1 MYHSKKAL
9 VAALLMVALA
19 LVPGFSQNNPLTDL
33 QDGVNDF
40 SASLAKSL
48 PLNSSLG
55 LNWSDAYIG
64 QLLGPPPHFG
74 VGLSAGVS
82 TMDFDA
88 VNGLMEILGS
98 GLPFDLGKMILPG
111 YTSEVR
117 VGGFILPFDAGIK
130 VGILP
135 DFTLSDIS
143 LDYTNVGGDI
153 RYALLEG
160 NPLLPVVSLG
170 LGVNYLRGG
179 ISTTVPTGMSFSFTE
194 GPGGAPHTLAL
205 SDAEL
210 GFSWETTALDLTAQV
225 SKSFILV
232 TPYLGL
238 GVNYAWSKAG
248 YAVKTDLTYDGTP
261 LTAGELAALK
271 SALSTAGLSGIDVD
285 ETGFSSIINND
296 GLGLR
301 LFGGLSFNIAVIR
314 IDLTALYG
322 LLSGDFGGTLGLRFQ
337 L

>member
-1 MYHSKKAL
+1 MYHSKKAFFFAL
-9 VAALLMVALA
+9 VMVVAA
-19 LVPGFSQNNPLTDL
+19 LVPGFSQNLTDL
-33 QDGVNDF
+33 QKGVDDF
-40 SASLAKSL
+40 SKSLAKSL

-74 VGLSAGVS
+74 VGVAAGVT
-82 TMDFDA
+82 TMDYD
-88 VNGLMEILGS
+88 VINDLMDTLGS
-98 GLPFDLGKMILPG
+98 GLPFDLAKMILPG
-111 YTSEVR
+111 YAVEAR
-117 VGGFILPFDAGIK
+117 VGGFILPFDAGLK

-135 DFTLSDIS
+135 GLKLSDDIS

-153 RYALLEG
+153 RYAILKG

-170 LGVNYLRGG
+170 LGLNYLRGG

-194 GPGGAPHTLAL
+194 PGGAAHTLAV

-225 SKSFILV
+225 SKSFVLV

-238 GVNYAWSKAG
+238 GANYAWSRAG
-248 YAVKTDLTYDGTP
+248 YEVATELTYDGASMTSE
-261 LTAGELAALK
+261 ELAKLK
-271 SALSTAGLSGIDVD
+271 DALSNAGIAGIDVD
-285 ETGFSSIINND
+285 GAGFSSIIDNS

-322 LLSGDFGGTLGLRFQ
+322 ILSGDFGGTLGLRFQ

>member
-1 MYHSKKAL
+1 MYHSKRAFFF
-9 VAALLMVALA
+9 ALLMVVLA
-19 LVPGFSQNNPLTDL
+19 LVPGFSQNLPDL
-33 QDGVNDF
+33 QKGVEDF

-74 VGLSAGVS
+74 VGVSAGVS
-82 TMDFDA
+82 TLDFDA
-88 VNGLMEILGS
+88 INDLMDILGS
-98 GLPFDLGKMILPG
+98 GLPFNLAKMILPG
-111 YTSEVR
+111 YTAEAR

-135 DFTLSDIS
+135 GLKLSDIS

-153 RYALLEG
+153 RYAVLEG

-170 LGVNYLRGG
+170 LGLNYLRGG
-179 ISTTVPTGMSFSFTE
+179 INTTVPTGMRFSFTE
-194 GPGGAPHTLAL
+194 PGGSHTLAV
-205 SDAEL
+205 SDADL

-225 SKSFILV
+225 SKSLILV

-248 YAVKTDLTYDGTP
+248 YTVKTDLTYDGKP
-261 LTAGELAALK
+261 LNSEEAAKLK
-271 SALSTAGLSGIDVD
+271 EALSKAEIAGITVD
-285 ETGFSSIINND
+285 ETGFSSIID
-296 GLGLR
+296 KSGLGLR
-301 LFGGLSFNIAVIR
+301 IFGGLSFNIAVIR